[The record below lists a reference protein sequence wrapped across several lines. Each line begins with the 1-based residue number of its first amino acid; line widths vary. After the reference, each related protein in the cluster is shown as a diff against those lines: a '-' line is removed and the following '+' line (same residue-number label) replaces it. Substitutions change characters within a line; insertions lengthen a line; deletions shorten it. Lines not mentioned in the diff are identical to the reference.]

1 MPERDA
7 GVSTMAMTESAAQLS
22 APIKKDAGT
31 LQQYGALAWRRSK
44 RGEVKILL
52 ITSRERKRWIVPKG
66 WPIKG
71 KTPARTAARE
81 AFEEA
86 GVIGDAQAEA
96 IGAYNYVKI
105 LRDGTEADCR
115 VVLFGLEVRGTL
127 LNWPERAERTR
138 QWLTVPEAATTVS
151 DTGLAEILRELQSDR
166 DVLG

>member
-1 MPERDA
+1 
-7 GVSTMAMTESAAQLS
+7 MAMTESAAQLS
-22 APIKKDAGT
+22 APIKKDADT

-44 RGEVKILL
+44 RGEVKVLL

-105 LRDGTEADCR
+105 CATER
-115 VVLFGLEVRGTL
+115 K
-127 LNWPERAERTR
+127 PI
-138 QWLTVPEAATTVS
+138 ATS
-151 DTGLAEILRELQSDR
+151 CCSALKSGARFSTGPSAPNAS
-166 DVLG
+166 GNG

>member
-7 GVSTMAMTESAAQLS
+7 GVSTMAMTESAAQLPHRS
-22 APIKKDAGT
+22 RRTPVRSSNMARSLAT
-31 LQQYGALAWRRSK
+31 LEAWRSQT
-44 RGEVKILL
+44 VL

-86 GVIGDAQAEA
+86 GVIGNAQAEA
-96 IGAYNYVKI
+96 IGAYDYVKI

-127 LNWPERAERTR
+127 LNWPERAQRTR

-151 DTGLAEILRELQSDR
+151 DTGLAEILREIQSDR